1 MFFPKRLREGSG
13 FFKKKEK
20 KKSRLMAHNR
30 PYKGKK
36 KEKVNKWETGRRN
49 TLIFRGIKF
58 VYLYTVYIQ
67 SLNQLSLS
75 Q

>member
-36 KEKVNKWETGRRN
+36 KDKVGISQKGNVVRGRISHKTR
-49 TLIFRGIKF
+49 
-58 VYLYTVYIQ
+58 
-67 SLNQLSLS
+67 
-75 Q
+75 